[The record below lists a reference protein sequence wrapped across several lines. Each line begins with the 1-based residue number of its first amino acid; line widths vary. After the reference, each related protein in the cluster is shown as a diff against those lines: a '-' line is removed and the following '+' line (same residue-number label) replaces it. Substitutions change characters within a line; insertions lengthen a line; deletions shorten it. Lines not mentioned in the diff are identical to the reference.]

1 MSVSKGYDMT
11 SKIVLCGV
19 DTSKLPKY
27 TAKEQLDMLKR
38 IQNGEIELKT
48 NFIYGNLRLVLSVM
62 HRFLARYPNA
72 EDLFQVGC
80 VGLIK
85 AIDNFDLTLNL
96 RFSTYAVPMIVGEIR
111 RFLRDNNCVRV
122 TRSLRDLAYQA
133 LKVRDKLEGELQR
146 EPTIE
151 EIANSL
157 NVQVKNVAM
166 ALEAIAEPMSLYDPI
181 YTDDTDAISLME
193 QVSDESEGHSKFSTS
208 VSIKE
213 AMKTLPQ
220 KEREILI
227 MRYFMGKTQIEISKD
242 VGISQ
247 AQVSRLEKNALK
259 SVRRAL

>member
-1 MSVSKGYDMT
+1 MSSKV
-11 SKIVLCGV
+11 VLCGI

-27 TAKEQLDMLKR
+27 TAKEQFEMLEKA
-38 IQNGEIELKT
+38 QQGDHQMKT

-85 AIDNFDLTLNL
+85 AIDNFDTSLNL

-122 TRSLRDLAYQA
+122 TRSMRDLAYQS
-133 LKVRDKLEGELQR
+133 LKVRDKLEAQTNK
-146 EPTIE
+146 EPTVE
-151 EIANSL
+151 DIAREL
-157 NVQVKNVAM
+157 NVDVRKVTI

-181 YTDDTDAISLME
+181 YSDENDAISLME
-193 QVSDESEGHSKFSTS
+193 QVSDEGQTHSKFSMS
-208 VSIKE
+208 VSIQE
-213 AMKTLPQ
+213 ALKTLPK
-220 KEREILI
+220 KERDILI
-227 MRYFMGKTQIEISKD
+227 MRYFMGKTQIEISNE

-247 AQVSRLEKNALK
+247 AQVSRLEKNALNTVK
-259 SVRRAL
+259 KAL

>member
-1 MSVSKGYDMT
+1 MSSKV
-11 SKIVLCGV
+11 VLCGI

-27 TAKEQLDMLKR
+27 TAKEQVEFLKLA
-38 IQNGEIELKT
+38 QSGDETAKT

-62 HRFLARYPNA
+62 HRFLPRYSNA

-85 AIDNFDLTLNL
+85 AIDNFDISLNL

-122 TRSLRDLAYQA
+122 TRSMRDLAYQS
-133 LKVRDKLEGELQR
+133 LKARDKLESKLNR
-146 EPTIE
+146 EPTVE
-151 EIANSL
+151 EIAEELDVSARS
-157 NVQVKNVAM
+157 VSI

-181 YTDDTDAISLME
+181 YSDDNDAISLME
-193 QVSDESEGHSKFSTS
+193 QVSDESETHSKFSTA

-213 AMKTLPQ
+213 AMKTLPA

-227 MRYFMGKTQIEISKD
+227 MRYYMGKTQIEISNE

-247 AQVSRLEKNALK
+247 AQVSRLEKNALNT
-259 SVRRAL
+259 VRRAL